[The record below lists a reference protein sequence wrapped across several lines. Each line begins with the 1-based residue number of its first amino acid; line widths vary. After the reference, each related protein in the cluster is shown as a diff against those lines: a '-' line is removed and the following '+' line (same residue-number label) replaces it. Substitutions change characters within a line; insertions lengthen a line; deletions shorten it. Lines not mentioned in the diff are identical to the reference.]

1 MRTAEISLAFIL
13 PVLLV
18 LSAAFAPL
26 PLAAAPAHAATTNNI
41 LYLGSYAPTTS
52 YPYYKYTQA
61 TINVSAYA
69 GGNVT
74 AVDGVT
80 VTPQG
85 YFDVNFSGI
94 TISSGQVTLYTST
107 NAQAAITSG
116 DTVWVANLPTSYIM
130 ATVHASSAGP
140 LVNFYNVTYNGMTF
154 SLGNYSVIGPAPT
167 VAGGSYYIKA
177 FFGSTAPVATSAA
190 QVVILP
196 NIEISPTSGPVGTTI
211 TVTGSGF
218 SANSPVNLTYYY
230 YAYPGAGKYTYVYIT
245 SITANAQ
252 GQFTTTVTAPEMH
265 LDTYG
270 ASSPAPG
277 TIYFVGNDTA
287 TLRTTPTYAFT
298 ENPRE
303 FIEIETFNPSGA
315 VVSST
320 TSAWNGTFTGD
331 GYVLQ
336 PIIIAGNYFYPNSQ
350 VTITFAGS
358 SVGTASTNGTGFFNT
373 TVTVPVEAYGTYPVN
388 VTDPSAYMNFHIAVQ
403 PTLIVSPSTVQPNGT
418 VSIEGYAFSSGGP
431 ANVTWV
437 HNDGDQYVL
446 VTSVANLTANS
457 MGEFST
463 TFQVPG
469 WVAGGTYVINA
480 SANRANPTAYD
491 TFSVA
496 PLLEL
501 SSNTAPLGTQVTAT
515 AYGLGNYSKSANIVT
530 SYSPYKTTS
539 VTLGHSA
546 YSVGFA
552 YDNVPIFGGSPANE
566 HTTASA
572 TLQAA
577 GYPMVHYVQL
587 YNASTTPYSLIAAV
601 PLNVTGTTNTE
612 AATTSALNQMSSQLT
627 TMGSTLT
634 TMQGSLATLTSEY
647 TNLSTAVGNLG
658 STLNSDYSSLSS
670 SLGSLSSSVS
680 SGFSSL
686 SSTLSSISSGVS
698 SVQSSLS
705 SMSSTLSSVQAE
717 AAQISSVNSLVLATI
732 VIAIIVL
739 VLEVVVLVRRR

>member
-1 MRTAEISLAFIL
+1 MRTAKISLALIL

-18 LSAAFAPL
+18 LSVAFAPL
-26 PLAAAPAHAATTNNI
+26 PLAAAPAHASSNNL
-41 LYLGSYAPTTS
+41 LYLGSYAPTTT

-61 TINVSAYA
+61 SLNVSAYA
-69 GGNVT
+69 GGNAT
-74 AVDGVT
+74 AVDGVK

-85 YFDVNFSGI
+85 YFDINFSGI

-116 DTVWVANLPTSYIM
+116 DTVWVANLPTSYIQK
-130 ATVHASSAGP
+130 TVHTSSAGP
-140 LVNFYNVTYNGMTF
+140 LENFYNVTYNGMTF

-167 VAGGSYYIKA
+167 VAGGSYYLKA

-190 QVVILP
+190 EVVILP

-218 SANSPVNLTYYY
+218 SASSPVNLTYYY
-230 YAYPGAGKYTYVYIT
+230 KAYPSATKFTYVYIT
-245 SITANAQ
+245 SITSNAQ
-252 GQFTTTVTAPEMH
+252 GQFTTTVNAPEMH

-270 ASSPAPG
+270 ASGPAPG
-277 TIYFVGNDTA
+277 AIYFVGNDTA
-287 TLRTTPTYAFT
+287 TLRATPTYTFT

-303 FIEIETFNPSGA
+303 FIEIKTFNPSGA
-315 VVSST
+315 PVSST
-320 TSAWNGTFTGD
+320 TSAWNGTFTGK

-336 PIIIAGNYFYPNSQ
+336 PVIIAGNYFYPNSQ

-358 SVGTASTNGTGFFNT
+358 AVGTASTNGTGFFNT

-388 VTDPSAYMNFHIAVQ
+388 VTDPWAYMNFHVAVQ

-418 VSIEGYAFSSGGP
+418 VSIEGYAFSGSGP

-437 HNDGDQYVL
+437 HNDGNQYVL

-515 AYGLGNYSKSANIVT
+515 AYGLGNYSLPAYIVT
-530 SYSPYKTTS
+530 SYSPYTPTP
-539 VTLGHSA
+539 VTLGHSV
-546 YSVGFA
+546 YMVGFA
-552 YDNVPIFGGSPANE
+552 YDNVPIFGGLPTNE
-566 HTTASA
+566 YTTASV

-577 GYPMVHYVQL
+577 GYPMAHYVQL
-587 YNASTTPYSLIAAV
+587 YNASVTPYSIIAAL

-634 TMQGSLATLTSEY
+634 TIQGSLTTLTSEY

-680 SGFSSL
+680 SGFSSV
-686 SSTLSSISSGVS
+686 SSTLGTINSGVS
-698 SVQSSLS
+698 SIESSLS
-705 SMSSTLSSVQAE
+705 SMGSTLSSVQAE
-717 AAQISSVNSLVLATI
+717 AAQISSINSLVLATI
-732 VIAIIVL
+732 VIAVIVL
-739 VLEVVVLVRRR
+739 VLEIVVLIRRR